1 MNVLVTGST
10 GKVGSRLVPSLL
22 SGGHSVRILV
32 RRTDDE
38 TARKLKAKGAET
50 SIGDIM
56 QPESLPEALDGVDT
70 IVHLAAFFRSLRSED
85 AEKIKSVNET
95 GTKNIAEAASRINT
109 GIRFVFSS
117 TSNVYN
123 NEAAPGLESDH
134 VSPAAAYPSSK
145 VASEK
150 LLLGMHAAKQL
161 DVRILRFVFVY
172 GAGDPHLPESIPFF
186 ERLNLHPAYRLH
198 MVHHLDV
205 AQAVKL
211 AMGVSAM
218 GGGIYNVADDSP
230 ITLQEVIRLTGQTA
244 KLADPATPLTNA
256 WSGLVSAEKIRSLGF
271 RPLVPS
277 YYAASD
283 LNIL

>member
-1 MNVLVTGST
+1 MNVLVTGAT

-38 TARKLKAKGAET
+38 TVRTLKAKGAVT
-50 SIGDIM
+50 FIGDIM
-56 QPESLPEALDGVDT
+56 QPESLQEALDGVDA
-70 IVHLAAFFRSLRSED
+70 IVHLAAFFRSQDE
-85 AEKIKSVNET
+85 EKIKSVNEL
-95 GTKNIAEAASRINT
+95 GTKNIAEAASQIDT

-123 NEAAPGLESDH
+123 NEAAPALESDL
-134 VSPAAAYPSSK
+134 VSPAAAYPASK

-150 LLLGMHAAKQL
+150 LLLRMHAAKQL
-161 DVRILRFVFVY
+161 DVCILRFVFVY
-172 GAGDPHLPESIPFF
+172 GAGDPHLPETIPYF
-186 ERLNLHPAYRLH
+186 ERLNRHPAYRLH
-198 MVHHLDV
+198 LVHHLDI

-211 AMGVSAM
+211 AVSVSAM
-218 GGGIYNVADDSP
+218 GGEIYNVADDSP
-230 ITLQEVIRLTGQTA
+230 ITLQEVIQLTGQTA
-244 KLADPATPLTNA
+244 KLANPATPLTNA
-256 WSGLVSAEKIRSLGF
+256 WSGLVSTQKIRSIGF

-277 YYAASD
+277 YYAARD

>member
-1 MNVLVTGST
+1 MNVLVTGAT

-38 TARKLKAKGAET
+38 TVRKLKAKGAET
-50 SIGDIM
+50 FIGDIM
-56 QPESLPEALDGVDT
+56 QPESLQEALDGVDA
-70 IVHLAAFFRSLRSED
+70 IVHLAAFFRSQDE
-85 AEKIKSVNET
+85 EKIKSVNET
-95 GTKNIAEAASRINT
+95 GTKNIAEAASQT
-109 GIRFVFSS
+109 DAGIRFVFSS
-117 TSNVYN
+117 TSTVYN
-123 NEAAPGLESDH
+123 NDAAPALESDH
-134 VSPAAAYPSSK
+134 VSPTAAYPSSK

-150 LLLGMHAAKQL
+150 LLLGMHAAKRL
-161 DVRILRFVFVY
+161 DVRILRFSFVY
-172 GAGDPHLPESIPFF
+172 GAGDPHLPESIPLF
-186 ERLNLHPAYRLH
+186 ERWNLHPAYRLH
-198 MVHHLDV
+198 PVHHLDI

-211 AMGVSAM
+211 AMSVSAM
-218 GGGIYNVADDSP
+218 GGEIYNVADDSP
-230 ITLQEVIRLTGQTA
+230 ITLQEVIGLTGQTA

-256 WSGLVSAEKIRSLGF
+256 WSGLVSTRKIRGLGF

>member
-1 MNVLVTGST
+1 MNVLVTGAT

-22 SGGHSVRILV
+22 SAGHSVRILV
-32 RRTDDE
+32 RRNDDE
-38 TARKLKAKGAET
+38 TVRKLEDKGAET
-50 SIGDIM
+50 FLGDIL
-56 QPESLPEALDGVDT
+56 QPESLQRALDGVDT
-70 IVHLAAFFRSLRSED
+70 VVHLAAFFRSLRSED
-85 AEKIKSVNET
+85 EEKIKSINET
-95 GTKNIAEAASRINT
+95 GTKNLAEAASQTNT

-117 TSNVYN
+117 TSTVYN
-123 NEAAPGLESDH
+123 NDAGPARESDH
-134 VSPAAAYPSSK
+134 VSPTAAYPSSK

-172 GAGDPHLPESIPFF
+172 GAGDPHLPESTPIF
-186 ERLNLHPAYRLH
+186 ERWNLHPASRLH
-198 MVHHLDV
+198 LVHHLDI

-218 GGGIYNVADDSP
+218 GGEIYNVADDSP
-230 ITLQEVIRLTGQTA
+230 ITLQEVIRLAGLTA
-244 KLADPATPLTNA
+244 KLAEPATPLTNP
-256 WSGLVSAEKIRSLGF
+256 WRGLVNAEKIRSLGF

-277 YYAASD
+277 YHAASD

>member
-1 MNVLVTGST
+1 MNVLVTGAT

-38 TARKLKAKGAET
+38 TVRKLKAKGAET
-50 SIGDIM
+50 FIGDIM
-56 QPESLPEALDGVDT
+56 QPESLQEALDGVDA
-70 IVHLAAFFRSLRSED
+70 IVHLAAFFRSQD
-85 AEKIKSVNET
+85 AEKIKSVNEI
-95 GTKNIAEAASRINT
+95 GTKNIAEAASQINT

-123 NEAAPGLESDH
+123 NEAAPGLESDL
-134 VSPAAAYPSSK
+134 VSPAAAYPASK

-150 LLLGMHAAKQL
+150 FLLGMHAAKQL
-161 DVRILRFVFVY
+161 DVCILRFVFVY
-172 GAGDPHLPESIPFF
+172 GAGDPHLPEAIPFF

-198 MVHHLDV
+198 MVHHLDI

-218 GGGIYNVADDSP
+218 GGEIYNVADDSP

-277 YYAASD
+277 YHAASD

>member
-1 MNVLVTGST
+1 MNVLVTGAT

-22 SGGHSVRILV
+22 SAGYSVRILV

-38 TARKLKAKGAET
+38 TVRKLEAKGAGT
-50 SIGDIM
+50 FVGDIM
-56 QPESLPEALDGVDT
+56 QLGSLQGALEGVDVV
-70 IVHLAAFFRSLRSED
+70 VHLAAFFRSQD
-85 AEKIKSVNET
+85 AEKVKSVNET
-95 GTKNIAEAASRINT
+95 GTKNIAEAASQINR
-109 GIRFVFSS
+109 GIRLVFSS

-123 NEAAPGLESDH
+123 NEVAPGLETDH
-134 VSPAAAYPSSK
+134 VSPTAAYPSSK

-161 DVRILRFVFVY
+161 DVRILRFSFVY
-172 GAGDPHLPESIPFF
+172 GAEDPHLPESIPFF

-198 MVHHLDV
+198 MVHHLDI

-211 AMGVSAM
+211 AINISAM
-218 GGGIYNVADDSP
+218 GGEIYNVADDSP
-230 ITLQEVIRLTGQTA
+230 ITLQEVIRLMGQTA
-244 KLADPATPLTNA
+244 RLANPATPLTNA
-256 WSGLVSAEKIRSLGF
+256 WTGLVSTEKIRSLGF

>member
-22 SGGHSVRILV
+22 SAGHSVRILV

-38 TARKLKAKGAET
+38 TVRKLEAKGAEIF
-50 SIGDIM
+50 IGDIM
-56 QPESLPEALDGVDT
+56 QPESLQGALDGVDT
-70 IVHLAAFFRSLRSED
+70 VVHLAAFFRSQDE
-85 AEKIKSVNET
+85 EKVKSVNEI
-95 GTKNIAEAASRINT
+95 GTKNIAEAASQIDAA
-109 GIRFVFSS
+109 IRFVFSS

-123 NEAAPGLESDH
+123 NDAAPGLESDH

-186 ERLNLHPAYRLH
+186 ERMNLHPAYRLH
-198 MVHHLDV
+198 MVHHLDI

-211 AMGVSAM
+211 AMGVSSM
-218 GGGIYNVADDSP
+218 GGEIYNVADDSP
-230 ITLQEVIRLTGQTA
+230 ITLQEIIRVTSQTA
-244 KLADPATPLTNA
+244 KLADPASPLTNA

>member
-1 MNVLVTGST
+1 MKVLVTGAT

-38 TARKLKAKGAET
+38 TVRKLEAGGAET
-50 SIGDIM
+50 FTGDIM
-56 QPESLPEALDGVDT
+56 QPEGLQGALDGVDA
-70 IVHLAAFFRSLRSED
+70 IVHLAAFFRSQD
-85 AEKIKSVNET
+85 ADRIKSINET
-95 GTKNIAEAASRINT
+95 GTKNIAEAASQINT

-117 TSNVYN
+117 TSNVYGN
-123 NEAAPGLESDH
+123 RTAPGLESDH
-134 VSPAAAYPSSK
+134 VSPVAAYPSSK
-145 VASEK
+145 AASER
-150 LLLGMHAAKQL
+150 LLLGMHSAKQL
-161 DVRILRFVFVY
+161 DVRVLRFVFVY

-186 ERLNLHPAYRLH
+186 EQMSLHPAYRLH
-198 MVHHLDV
+198 MVHHLDI

-218 GGGIYNVADDSP
+218 GGEIYNVADDSP
-230 ITLQEVIRLTGQTA
+230 ITLQEVIRLSGQTA
-244 KLADPATPLTNA
+244 KLADPATPLTNP
-256 WSGLVSAEKIRSLGF
+256 WTGLVSTGKIRSVGF

>member
-1 MNVLVTGST
+1 MNVLVTGAT

-38 TARKLKAKGAET
+38 TVRKLKAKGAET
-50 SIGDIM
+50 FIGDIM
-56 QPESLPEALDGVDT
+56 QPESLQEALDGVDA
-70 IVHLAAFFRSLRSED
+70 IVHLAAFFRSQD
-85 AEKIKSVNET
+85 AEKIKSVNEI
-95 GTKNIAEAASRINT
+95 GTKNIAEAASQINT

-123 NEAAPGLESDH
+123 NETAPGLESDL
-134 VSPAAAYPSSK
+134 VSPAAAYPASK

-150 LLLGMHAAKQL
+150 LLLGMHAAKHL
-161 DVRILRFVFVY
+161 DVCILRFVFVY

-198 MVHHLDV
+198 LVHHLDI

-211 AMGVSAM
+211 AMSVSAM
-218 GGGIYNVADDSP
+218 GGEIYNVADDSP
-230 ITLQEVIRLTGQTA
+230 ITLQEVIQLMGQTA
-244 KLADPATPLTNA
+244 KLANPATPLTNA
-256 WSGLVSAEKIRSLGF
+256 WSGLVSAGKIRSLGF

>member
-1 MNVLVTGST
+1 MNVLVTGAT

-22 SGGHSVRILV
+22 SAGHSVRILV
-32 RRTDDE
+32 RRADDE
-38 TARKLKAKGAET
+38 TVRRLEAKGEET
-50 SIGDIM
+50 FIGDIM
-56 QPESLPEALDGVDT
+56 QPESLQGALDGVDT
-70 IVHLAAFFRSLRSED
+70 VVHLAAFFRSQDE
-85 AEKIKSVNET
+85 EKIKSVNET

-123 NEAAPGLESDH
+123 NDAAPALESDH
-134 VSPAAAYPSSK
+134 VSPTAAYPSSK

-161 DVRILRFVFVY
+161 DVCILRFSFIY
-172 GAGDPHLPESIPFF
+172 GAGDPHLTESIPFF
-186 ERLNLHPAYRLH
+186 ERWNRHPAYRLH
-198 MVHHLDV
+198 LVHHLDI

-211 AMGVSAM
+211 AMRVSAM
-218 GGGIYNVADDSP
+218 GGETYNVADDSP

-244 KLADPATPLTNA
+244 KLEDPATPLTNA
-256 WSGLVSAEKIRSLGF
+256 WSGLLSTEKIRSLGF

>member
-22 SGGHSVRILV
+22 SAGHSVRILV

-38 TARKLKAKGAET
+38 TVRKLEAKGAET
-50 SIGDIM
+50 FIGDIM
-56 QPESLPEALDGVDT
+56 QPESLQGALDGVDT
-70 IVHLAAFFRSLRSED
+70 VVHLAAFFRSQD

-95 GTKNIAEAASRINT
+95 GTKNIAEAASQINT

-123 NEAAPGLESDH
+123 NDAAPALESDH

-145 VASEK
+145 VASER

-161 DVRILRFVFVY
+161 DVRILRFSFVY

-198 MVHHLDV
+198 MVHHLDI

-218 GGGIYNVADDSP
+218 GGEIYNVADDSP

-256 WSGLVSAEKIRSLGF
+256 WSGLVSTGKIRSLGF

>member
-1 MNVLVTGST
+1 MNVLVTGAT

-22 SGGHSVRILV
+22 SAGHSVRILV

-38 TARKLKAKGAET
+38 TVGKLEAEGAET
-50 SIGDIM
+50 FIGDIM
-56 QPESLPEALDGVDT
+56 QPESLQRALDGVDT
-70 IVHLAAFFRSLRSED
+70 VVHLAAFFRSFRSED
-85 AEKIKSVNET
+85 AEKIKGINET

-123 NEAAPGLESDH
+123 NDAAPALESDH
-134 VSPAAAYPSSK
+134 VSPTAAYPSSK

-161 DVRILRFVFVY
+161 DVCILRFSFVY
-172 GAGDPHLPESIPFF
+172 GAGDPHLPESIPLF
-186 ERLNLHPAYRLH
+186 ERFNRHPAYRLH
-198 MVHHLDV
+198 LVHHLDI

-211 AMGVSAM
+211 AMRVSAM
-218 GGGIYNVADDSP
+218 GGEIYNVADDSP
-230 ITLQEVIRLTGQTA
+230 ITLQEIIRLTGQTA
-244 KLADPATPLTNA
+244 KLADPTTPLTNA
-256 WSGLVSAEKIRSLGF
+256 WSGLVNAEKIRSLGF

-277 YYAASD
+277 YYAARD

>member
-1 MNVLVTGST
+1 MNILVTGAT

-38 TARKLKAKGAET
+38 TVRKLKAKGAET
-50 SIGDIM
+50 FIGDIM
-56 QPESLPEALDGVDT
+56 QPESLQEALDGVDA
-70 IVHLAAFFRSLRSED
+70 IVHLAAFFRSQD
-85 AEKIKSVNET
+85 AEKIKSVNEI
-95 GTKNIAEAASRINT
+95 GTKNIAEAASQIST

-123 NEAAPGLESDH
+123 NEGAPGLESDH

-150 LLLGMHAAKQL
+150 LLLGMHVAKQL
-161 DVRILRFVFVY
+161 DVRILRFSFVY

-198 MVHHLDV
+198 MVHHLDI

-211 AMGVSAM
+211 ALGVSAM
-218 GGGIYNVADDSP
+218 GGEIYNVADDSP
-230 ITLQEVIRLTGQTA
+230 ITLQEVIKLTGQPA
-244 KLADPATPLTNA
+244 KLANPVTPLTNA
-256 WSGLVSAEKIRSLGF
+256 WSGLVSAGKIRSLGF

>member
-1 MNVLVTGST
+1 MNVLVTGAT

-22 SGGHSVRILV
+22 GAGHSVRILV

-38 TARKLKAKGAET
+38 TLRKLEAKGAET
-50 SIGDIM
+50 FIGDIM
-56 QPESLPEALDGVDT
+56 QPESLQGALDGVDA

-85 AEKIKSVNET
+85 AEKIKSINET
-95 GTKNIAEAASRINT
+95 GTKNIAEAASQINT

-117 TSNVYN
+117 TSTVYS
-123 NEAAPGLESDH
+123 NEAGPALESDP

-172 GAGDPHLPESIPFF
+172 GAGDPHLPDSISLF
-186 ERLNLHPAYRLH
+186 ERWNRHPAYRLH
-198 MVHHLDV
+198 MVHHLDI

-218 GGGIYNVADDSP
+218 GGEIYNVADDSP
-230 ITLQEVIRLTGQTA
+230 ITLQEIVQLTGQTA

-256 WSGLVSAEKIRSLGF
+256 WSGLVSAQKIRSLGF

>member
-22 SGGHSVRILV
+22 SAGHSVRILV

-38 TARKLKAKGAET
+38 TVRRLKAKGAEAF
-50 SIGDIM
+50 IGDVM
-56 QPESLPEALDGVDT
+56 QLESLQESLDGVDA
-70 IVHLAAFFRSLRSED
+70 IVHLAAFFRSQD
-85 AEKIKSVNET
+85 TEKIKSVNET
-95 GTKNIAEAASRINT
+95 GTKNIAEAASQINT

-186 ERLNLHPAYRLH
+186 ERMNLHPAFRLH

-218 GGGIYNVADDSP
+218 GGEIYNVADDSP
-230 ITLQEVIRLTGQTA
+230 ITLQEVVRLTGQTA

>member
-1 MNVLVTGST
+1 MNVLVTGAT

-22 SGGHSVRILV
+22 GGGHSVRILV

-38 TARKLKAKGAET
+38 TVRELKARGAEPF
-50 SIGDIM
+50 IGDIM
-56 QPESLPEALDGVDT
+56 QPESLQESLDGVDA
-70 IVHLAAFFRSLRSED
+70 IVHLAAFFRSQD
-85 AEKIKSVNET
+85 AEKIKGVNEI
-95 GTKNIAEAASRINT
+95 GTKNIAEAASQINT
-109 GIRFVFSS
+109 GARFVFSS
-117 TSNVYN
+117 TSNVYS
-123 NEAAPGLESDH
+123 NEAAPGLESDL

-150 LLLGMHAAKQL
+150 FLLGMHAARQL
-161 DVRILRFVFVY
+161 DVCILRFVFVY
-172 GAGDPHLPESIPFF
+172 GAGDPHLLEAIPFF
-186 ERLNLHPAYRLH
+186 ERSNMHPAYRLH
-198 MVHHLDV
+198 MVHHLDI

-218 GGGIYNVADDSP
+218 GGEIYNVADDSP
-230 ITLQEVIRLTGQTA
+230 ITLQELIRLTGQTA
-244 KLADPATPLTNA
+244 KLADPAAPLPNP
-256 WSGLVSAEKIRSLGF
+256 WSGLVSTGKIRGLGF